1 MRRYKTIA
9 LYDRLWVQIFKQ
21 NSVKAGYFKS
31 HSDALISLHDP
42 NKFSVI
48 GALWDCLKIDGYY
61 EFLMRYPIENEDLHW
76 RQTVNPTHSTI
87 DIRYEKIT
95 VNETRAP
102 QFGGLSISKDP
113 QRTLLDG
120 TPTTY
125 PQNWHVHML
134 SVINLDHG
142 DKKQL
147 HRWHRIVPSVDKSTI
162 VRGVTSAGEIITP
175 SGTPV
180 ICAVSDDFGKI
191 LTVVRK

>member
-87 DIRYEKIT
+87 DIGYEKIT

-125 PQNWHVHML
+125 PQNWHYSIGAISDLYYPQIPSFYLDNYSDEVQLFLRINSYDDIMKLPML
-134 SVINLDHG
+134 SPTLIY
-142 DKKQL
+142 KEKQKPDCL
-147 HRWHRIVPSVDKSTI
+147 I
-162 VRGVTSAGEIITP
+162 
-175 SGTPV
+175 
-180 ICAVSDDFGKI
+180 FI
-191 LTVVRK
+191 LLIL